1 MAKGRGLNKGRGLGS
16 LIPPKVTDIV
26 PTKMSDDKDDNKTIA
41 EKSDASVFEIP
52 DKPGSKAK
60 KAEEKSSEIDVRKAA
75 KTKPAVSATEKKKT
89 EVSATEKK
97 KASAPVT
104 EKKKVSASVTEKKKV
119 SASVT
124 EKKKKAASAAEKKK
138 TAVSE
143 TKKKKTIVPE
153 QTVNNKEVITA
164 PEVDKSAENLNVADT
179 SVKKSTED
187 SLEEV
192 ISVRITEVVPNRE
205 QPRKRFDENSIEE
218 LADSIREHGIVT
230 PLIVQ
235 KKGRYYE
242 LIAGERRWRA
252 AKMAGLRK
260 VPVILRSFSEEQA
273 AEIALIENIQR
284 ENLNA
289 MEEAMAFRRLQEEF
303 SLKQE
308 DIAKRVSRSR
318 SAITNSLRLLKLEEH
333 VQEMLAEGRLSMGHA
348 RALLSLEN
356 PEMQKITAEQ
366 VAENDLSVRETEKL
380 VKQLLAPKKPVKPR
394 VENEQLAT
402 IYHDL
407 EEQLRKSIGTRVS
420 IQPIKG
426 KKGKIEIEYYS
437 DEDLERII
445 AQLRQS

>member
-1 MAKGRGLNKGRGLGS
+1 MTKGRGLNKGRGLGS
-16 LIPPKVTDIV
+16 LIPPKTKNNDSGNV
-26 PTKMSDDKDDNKTIA
+26 PEEKENSRTADSVGDTSVAEESEATQNKKVNKT
-41 EKSDASVFEIP
+41 
-52 DKPGSKAK
+52 GSKAVN
-60 KAEEKSSEIDVRKAA
+60 KAGNKAG
-75 KTKPAVSATEKKKT
+75 KTEGASKKKT
-89 EVSATEKK
+89 KSPGKSEQTGKTDEKK
-97 KASAPVT
+97 T
-104 EKKKVSASVTEKKKV
+104 EEAKT
-119 SASVT
+119 
-124 EKKKKAASAAEKKK
+124 AASEKEKPESPEIAAQELMADKTVEKRDL
-138 TAVSE
+138 SG
-143 TKKKKTIVPE
+143 
-153 QTVNNKEVITA
+153 
-164 PEVDKSAENLNVADT
+164 KSADHTDPFAKANDT
-179 SVKKSTED
+179 EHM
-187 SLEEV
+187 EEV
-192 ISVRITEVVPNRE
+192 ISVRLTEVVPNRE
-205 QPRKRFDENSIEE
+205 QPRKRFDETAIEE
-218 LADSIREHGIVT
+218 LAASIREHGIVT
-230 PLIVQ
+230 PLLVQ
-235 KKGRYYE
+235 KKGKYYE

-252 AKMAGLRK
+252 AKLAGLKK
-260 VPVILRSFSEEQA
+260 VPVLLRDFSEEQA

-333 VQEMLAEGRLSMGHA
+333 VQTMLAEGRLSMGHA

-380 VKQLLAPKKPVKPR
+380 VRQLLAPKKPAKSH
-394 VENEQLAT
+394 VENEQLRT